1 MAATSGK
8 GRIFTIGH
16 GTSSP
21 AELAGLLEDAGV
33 DLLVD
38 VRRFPGSRKH
48 PEMAR
53 EALASWLPEAGIAY
67 RWEEELGG
75 RRRIPAGEP
84 EPDTWWQVA
93 AFRAYAAYTRT
104 PEFAAGLRRLLQD
117 SAAARPAIMCSET
130 VWWRCHRRLISD
142 VLVLQQEMDVVH
154 LMPGGRPS
162 AHRPSAGA
170 RCTAAGLVW
179 DGPAQ

>member
-1 MAATSGK
+1 MAAVSGEQ
-8 GRIFTIGH
+8 RIMTIGH
-16 GTSSP
+16 GTSSA
-21 AELAGLLEDAGV
+21 AELTDLLAGAGV

-48 PEMAR
+48 PDMAKD
-53 EALASWLPEAGIAY
+53 ALASWLPEAGVAY

-84 EPDTWWQVA
+84 EPDSWWKVA

-117 SAAARPAIMCSET
+117 ASAARPAIMCSET

-142 VLVLQQEMDVVH
+142 VLVLQHGVDVVH
-154 LMPGGRPS
+154 LMPGGKTS
-162 AHRPSAGA
+162 AHRPSEGA
-170 RCTAAGLVW
+170 RRTPAGLVW